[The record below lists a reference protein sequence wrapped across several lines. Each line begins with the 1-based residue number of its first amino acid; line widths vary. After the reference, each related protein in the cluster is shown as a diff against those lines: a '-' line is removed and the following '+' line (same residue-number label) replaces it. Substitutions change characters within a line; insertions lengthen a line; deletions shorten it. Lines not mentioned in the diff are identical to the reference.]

1 MPDVRHGVVVGVPGC
16 GGGVGRMRDRIM
28 DVVVMLLGYA
38 LQVALR
44 VDHWLHPARPRLD
57 GLDR

>member
-1 MPDVRHGVVVGVPGC
+1 
-16 GGGVGRMRDRIM
+16 MRDRIM
-28 DVVVMLLGYA
+28 DVLVMLLGYA

-57 GLDR
+57 GLHR

>member
-1 MPDVRHGVVVGVPGC
+1 MPDVRHGVVVGVSRC

-38 LQVALR
+38 LQVVLR
-44 VDHWLHPARPRLD
+44 VDHWLHRARPRLD